1 MRYTAIFPRLLLLTA
16 LLCWA
21 GLAMAESGVVVMK
34 NRICFAIQT
43 GSRFM
48 IVSGQIYPPIGA
60 IVNGDFSA
68 TLFGPIKIFDS
79 NGDSAVGFT
88 WVKGWAYSKDDL
100 PTQWKFH
107 SCE

>member
-1 MRYTAIFPRLLLLTA
+1 
-16 LLCWA
+16 
-21 GLAMAESGVVVMK
+21 MAESGVVVMK

-43 GSRFM
+43 GSRYM